1 MKTMEDADQVLEK
14 LGSGSSFASLAS
26 EFSICPSGAQG
37 GSLGSFSP
45 GTMVSEF
52 DRVIFSP
59 DTNLGEVVGPVQ
71 TKVRLV
77 SLERHL

>member
-1 MKTMEDADQVLEK
+1 M
-14 LGSGSSFASLAS
+14 
-26 EFSICPSGAQG
+26 
-37 GSLGSFSP
+37 
-45 GTMVSEF
+45 SEF

-77 SLERHL
+77 SLERHS